1 MGLTSSLII
10 GQSALAASQLA
21 LQVTGNNIANVGSPS
36 YHRQGVNLS
45 PVRGSRESASVTV
58 GRGVSVDDVRRAID
72 PALQTR
78 LRNSLSDEHAAT
90 IDRQVLSQ
98 LESILNELSGT
109 DLSTQLAKFF
119 NAFSELANNP
129 ASTVNRATVVEQ
141 GAALA
146 DFLRATRTDLL
157 ATRTQIDDQLATD
170 VRRADSLLK
179 EIASLN
185 LAVTTSEL
193 AGGTDGG
200 LRDQRDALVSELA
213 SLMDITVIEQRTGAV
228 DILVASTPVLL
239 GSEAR
244 DLDFELRTVNNVLEA
259 RVLVKNTREPLDIT
273 GGSIGGRLAQR
284 EAAVTRVIQD
294 LDRIASTV
302 IFEVNKL
309 HISGRPSAPLT
320 DLTAWQAV
328 PPADQ
333 ILAFNDPANATFAE
347 LPFAPVNGG
356 FDVVI
361 TDVSGNA
368 SVTRIDVDLDG
379 ITAAGVPGFADDT
392 TLADLAAALDAVPNL
407 NATITLNGELRLT
420 TDAGFDV
427 SFKDDSSGILAVLGL
442 NTYFQGVDATDIAIN
457 DALAADPLRLTVGLA
472 AGTNETALAI
482 AALRDRAVAS
492 LGGDSIATA
501 WLKTVERQ
509 AVQATAAESRLE
521 AAATVRASLEAQYT
535 GVSGVS
541 LDEESIN
548 LINYQQSYQGA
559 ARFISVVNE
568 LTQVL
573 LDLV

>member
-21 LQVTGNNIANVGSPS
+21 LQVTGNNIANVGSPNF
-36 YHRQGVNLS
+36 HRQSVNLS
-45 PVRGSRESASVTV
+45 PVRGGRESTTVTV

-78 LRNSLSDEHAAT
+78 LRNAISEESSAG
-90 IDRQVLSQ
+90 IDRQVLGQ
-98 LESILNELSGT
+98 IESIMNELSGS
-109 DLSTQLAKFF
+109 DLSSELAKFF

-146 DFLRATRTDLL
+146 DFVRATRSDVL

-170 VRRADSLLK
+170 VRRADGLLK
-179 EIASLN
+179 EIGQLN
-185 LAVTTSEL
+185 LAVATSEL

-200 LRDQRDALVSELA
+200 LRDQRDALITELA
-213 SLMDITVIEQRTGAV
+213 GLMDITVIEQRTGSV
-228 DILVASTPVLL
+228 DILVGSTPAVL

-244 DLDFELRTVNNVLEA
+244 DLEFELRTVNGVLEA
-259 RVLVKNTREPLDIT
+259 RVLVKETREPLRIE

-284 EAAVTRVIQD
+284 EASVTRVIED
-294 LDRIASTV
+294 LDAVASTV

-309 HISGRPSAPLT
+309 HTSGRPTAPIK
-320 DLTAWQAV
+320 DVTAWQAV
-328 PPADQ
+328 PIADQ
-333 ILAFNDPANATFAE
+333 ALSFNDPANTTFAD

-361 TDVSGNA
+361 TDASGNKT
-368 SVTRIDVDLDG
+368 VTRIDVDLDG
-379 ITAAGVPGFADDT
+379 ITALGAAGFADDT
-392 TLADLAAALDAVPNL
+392 SLADLAAALDAVPNL

-427 SFKDDSSGILAVLGL
+427 SFKEDSSGILAVLGIS
-442 NTYFQGVDATDIAIN
+442 TYFQGVDATDIAVRSDLVN
-457 DALAADPLRLTVGLA
+457 DPLRLTVGLA

-482 AALRDRAVAS
+482 AGLRDRGVPS
-492 LGGDSIATA
+492 LGGDSISTS

-509 AVQATAAESRLE
+509 AVQTTAAETRLE
-521 AAATVRASLEAQYT
+521 ASGTVRASLEAQYA

-559 ARFISVVNE
+559 ARFISVVSE

-573 LDLV
+573 LNLV